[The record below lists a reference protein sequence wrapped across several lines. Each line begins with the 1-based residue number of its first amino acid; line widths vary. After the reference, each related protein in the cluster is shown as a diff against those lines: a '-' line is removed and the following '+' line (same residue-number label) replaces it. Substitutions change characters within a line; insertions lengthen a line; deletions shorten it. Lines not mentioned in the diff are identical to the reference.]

1 MKLVGHFKAFMS
13 DTVNIDDTR
22 LGNLDGAM
30 DAIYNALKADETL
43 GPLVLRRDPQG
54 SRAHRTIIKPVDG
67 NEFDG
72 DFMLV
77 LEEDEEWSE
86 RPGRYIDEVHA
97 ALRRNSTYKSMVKPA
112 KCRCVRVAYAGNFH
126 IDIVPFLVLEGDREV
141 IVNGD
146 EDEWED
152 TDPDGFTRWMKEKD
166 DTAGGNLRL
175 VIRLMKY
182 LRDHGGNFKRT
193 RSVILTAL
201 LGEQVKE
208 SNKDA
213 DPDYYGDLPTALL
226 HIVTDLDD
234 WLQARPSRPSITDPS
249 GATDPSGVPINFDH
263 RWADADYLN
272 LRSKVSDLASDIRAA
287 YEEDEDEDRCLE
299 LWQKVFGADF
309 KPPKPPAGRLS
320 GGPVVAPPPRTVQS
334 GRSG

>member
-1 MKLVGHFKAFMS
+1 MKLTGHFNGFMR

-22 LGNLDGAM
+22 LANLDGAM
-30 DAIYNALKADETL
+30 DAIYRALKADPIL
-43 GPLVLRRDPQG
+43 GPLVIRKDPQG
-54 SRAHRTIIKPVDG
+54 SRAHRTIIKPVQG

-77 LEEDEEWSE
+77 LKEDSEWSE
-86 RPGRYIDEVHA
+86 HPVRYINEVHA
-97 ALRRNSTYKSMVKPA
+97 ALTRHGTYKSMVKPA
-112 KCRCVRVAYAGNFH
+112 KCRCVRVAYAGQFH
-126 IDIVPFLVLEGDREV
+126 IDIVPFLVLDGGREV

-146 EDEWED
+146 DDEWED
-152 TDPDGFTRWMKEKD
+152 THPAGFTQWMKEKD

-193 RSVILTAL
+193 RSVILTVL
-201 LGEQVKE
+201 LGERVDE

-213 DPDYYGDLPTALL
+213 DAGYYADLPTALF
-226 HIVTDLDD
+226 HIVSDLDA
-234 WLQARPSRPSITDPS
+234 WLAANPTRPSIVDPS
-249 GATDPSGVPINFDH
+249 GATDPSGVPINFHH
-263 RWADADYLN
+263 RWNDEDYLN
-272 LRSKVSDLASDIRAA
+272 FRTKVSALASDIRAA
-287 YEEDEDEDRCLE
+287 YEEPDERRSLE

-309 KPPKPPAGRLS
+309 QPPKTRPGRLT
-320 GGPVVAPPPRTVQS
+320 GPPVVPPPRSVQS